1 MSNDSENRILYFI
14 NFFIFYLQYQI
25 KSAKIN
31 FVVIVQVKKSQG
43 GAKNYGK
50 M

>member
-1 MSNDSENRILYFI
+1 MSNDSKSRITDFI
-14 NFFIFYLQYQI
+14 NFLIFCLQYQI
-25 KSAKIN
+25 KSAKIIR
-31 FVVIVQVKKSQG
+31 VVVVQDEKFQG